1 MIPMPNPLTFLK
13 DISKPMVTKKRRWL
27 LNVGRLYPQKDQ
39 AVLLQA
45 FAKIAPEYPDWD
57 LKIVGEG
64 PLRSMLE
71 SLIRHLNLE
80 ARVFMPGII
89 SDLSEIYQ
97 GADLFVT
104 SSRYESFGLATA
116 EAMLFELPTVGF
128 ADCPGTNEL
137 IDNGKTG
144 LLATAGADRTTAL
157 ATALKSL
164 MSDSNLRQEFGKAG
178 KAALDQKY
186 SIRHVGD
193 RWEGLCAEFAA

>member
-1 MIPMPNPLTFLK
+1 MIPMPNPLTFPK
-13 DISKPMVTKKRRWL
+13 DISKPMATKKRRWL

-71 SLIRHLNLE
+71 SLVRHLNLE

-116 EAMLFELPTVGF
+116 EAMRVANGRVRGLSRDQRAHRQWQNRSSRNSWGGPDHGTGDGTEILDVGLKPASRIWESRESGIGPKILYPT
-128 ADCPGTNEL
+128 
-137 IDNGKTG
+137 
-144 LLATAGADRTTAL
+144 R
-157 ATALKSL
+157 
-164 MSDSNLRQEFGKAG
+164 R
-178 KAALDQKY
+178 
-186 SIRHVGD
+186 
-193 RWEGLCAEFAA
+193 